1 MIDNDIGAL
10 TPLFKGVTMKIL
22 SVANQKGGAAKT
34 TTAAHVAWAAQEKG
48 LRVLVVDLDKQGNM
62 SYLFKGDDAPVN
74 NLKASQLFFRA
85 RENMHPQVCGD
96 FGVIGADFEGL
107 ERVESTADIHL
118 KQFYAN
124 LQAFSNDYD
133 LCVIDT
139 PPSLGKILRS
149 AIIASDYV
157 LTPFQI
163 GVFEMAG
170 ASQLLGTMNS
180 IRSSGQNP
188 KLKHLGILPSKI
200 KTNSPQEL
208 ESLAQLQK
216 KYGKVVFSMSL
227 AERSAV
233 KQAVASKAPVWQG
246 AKGESHRL
254 ARDEWRAAMAEVLK
268 RMEM

>member
-268 RMEM
+268 RMDM

>member
-1 MIDNDIGAL
+1 
-10 TPLFKGVTMKIL
+10 MKII
-22 SVANQKGGAAKT
+22 SVANQKGGASKT
-34 TTAAHVAWAAQEKG
+34 TTAAHIAWAAQEKG
-48 LRVLVVDLDKQGNM
+48 IRVLVVDLDKQGNM

-268 RMEM
+268 RMDM

>member
-1 MIDNDIGAL
+1 
-10 TPLFKGVTMKIL
+10 MKII
-22 SVANQKGGAAKT
+22 SVANQKGGASKT
-34 TTAAHVAWAAQEKG
+34 TTAAHIAWAAQEKG

-62 SYLFKGDDAPVN
+62 SYLFKGDDAPED
-74 NLKASQLFFRA
+74 NLNASQLFFRV
-85 RENMHPQVCGD
+85 RENVYPHV
-96 FGVIGADFEGL
+96 FGGVGVVDADFEGL
-107 ERVESTADIHL
+107 ERVESTPDIHL
-118 KQFYAN
+118 KQFGVN
-124 LQAFSNDYD
+124 LQLFTDDYD

-163 GVFEMAG
+163 GVFEMSG

-208 ESLAQLQK
+208 EYLAQLQK
-216 KYGKVVFSMSL
+216 KYGKVVFPMFL

-268 RMEM
+268 RMDM

>member
-1 MIDNDIGAL
+1 
-10 TPLFKGVTMKIL
+10 MKII
-22 SVANQKGGAAKT
+22 SIANQKGGASKT

-48 LRVLVVDLDKQGNM
+48 LRVMVVDLDKQANM
-62 SYLFKGDDAPVN
+62 SYLFQDDDAPVN
-74 NLKASQLFFRA
+74 ALNASQLFFRG
-85 RENMHPQVCGD
+85 RENMNLHVCGC

-107 ERVESTADIHL
+107 EQVESTPDIHL
-118 KQFYAN
+118 KQLHAN
-124 LQAFSNDYD
+124 LQVFADDYD

-170 ASQLLGTMNS
+170 AGQLLGTMNG

-200 KTNSPQEL
+200 KTNSPQEIEAL
-208 ESLAQLQK
+208 KKLQS
-216 KYGKVVFSMSL
+216 KYGKVVFPMYL

-233 KQAVASKAPVWQG
+233 KQAIASKSPVWRG
-246 AKGESHRL
+246 AKGESHRI
-254 ARDEWRAAMAEVLK
+254 ARDEWHVAMAEVLN
-268 RMEM
+268 RMDM

>member
-1 MIDNDIGAL
+1 
-10 TPLFKGVTMKIL
+10 MKVIAI
-22 SVANQKGGAAKT
+22 ANQKGGAAKT

-268 RMEM
+268 RMDM

>member
-1 MIDNDIGAL
+1 
-10 TPLFKGVTMKIL
+10 MKIL

-268 RMEM
+268 RMDM

>member
-1 MIDNDIGAL
+1 
-10 TPLFKGVTMKIL
+10 MKII
-22 SVANQKGGAAKT
+22 SIANQKGGASKT

-48 LRVLVVDLDKQGNM
+48 LRVMVVDLDKQANM
-62 SYLFKGDDAPVN
+62 SYLFQDDDTPVN
-74 NLKASQLFFRA
+74 ALNASQLFFRG
-85 RENMHPQVCGD
+85 RENMNLHVCGG

-107 ERVESTADIHL
+107 ERVESTPDIHL
-118 KQFYAN
+118 KQLHAN
-124 LQAFSNDYD
+124 LQAYVDDYD

-170 ASQLLGTMNS
+170 AGQLLGTMNG

-200 KTNSPQEL
+200 KTNSPQEIEAL
-208 ESLAQLQK
+208 KKLQS
-216 KYGKVVFSMSL
+216 KYGKVVFPMYL

-233 KQAVASKAPVWQG
+233 KQAIASKAPVWRG
-246 AKGESHRL
+246 AKGESHRI
-254 ARDEWRAAMAEVLK
+254 ARDEWHVAMAEVLN
-268 RMEM
+268 RMDM

>member
-62 SYLFKGDDAPVN
+62 SYLFKGDDAPAD
-74 NLKASQLFFRA
+74 NLNASQLFFRA

-268 RMEM
+268 RMDM

>member
-227 AERSAV
+227 AKRSAV

-268 RMEM
+268 RMDM